1 MTEQYSIIYTSLILH
16 GARLETQAMKNW
28 RQKGRYGGRKGWGEV
43 GGERREGERKERK
56 NSTHLMFTPSS
67 TDGHLGCCQLCVIV
81 NNAAMNMAYKCQTD
95 L

>member
-1 MTEQYSIIYTSLILH
+1 ME
-16 GARLETQAMKNW
+16 A
-28 RQKGRYGGRKGWGEV
+28 GRVVGRWEERGGR
-43 GGERREGERKERK
+43 ERGRKERT

-81 NNAAMNMAYKCQTD
+81 NNAAMNMAYKCQID